1 MNIEKSE
8 LKYRDARTR
17 KFICTIEGT
26 DAAGKTVKVTKGT
39 PGGDKFNLK
48 IPGVS
53 DRVTLERRAD
63 EELKIRSY
71 TGYEGSI
78 TGWLVPYVEPA
89 WVAEIRDAD
98 YEYKTGKYY
107 VVAVETSFSSA
118 GGKRKV
124 TLGKKIG

>member
-1 MNIEKSE
+1 M
-8 LKYRDARTR
+8 
-17 KFICTIEGT
+17 
-26 DAAGKTVKVTKGT
+26 
-39 PGGDKFNLK
+39 K

-53 DRVTLERRAD
+53 DRATLERRAD

-78 TGWLVPYVEPA
+78 TGWPVPYVEPA

-124 TLGKKIG
+124 TLGKKID